1 MCFAESLNEPS
12 QRNACGLPLNEGDVA
27 QTVQLALF
35 GMMLEEGLL
44 NNPDEP
50 AH

>member
-1 MCFAESLNEPS
+1 MAEGLDPS
-12 QRNACGLPLNEGDVA
+12 PDKNVCSLPLQQGEVA

-44 NNPDEP
+44 NTPEDP